1 MNKGINTLSD
11 SLEDWKETLKIA
23 KKGDTDWAKTIS
35 EVEAAVKDL
44 IGATDDFELPDDF
57 LDAPENMKLLE
68 KAADGD

>member
-11 SLEDWKETLKIA
+11 SLEDWKETLKTA
-23 KKGDTDWAKTIS
+23 KKGDVDWAKTIG